1 MGARNERRNKPTLAG
16 RLRMQS
22 KRTAGTVE
30 RQKRGKRVRRKG
42 RGVPTGQQS
51 NWQLLALSPTLS
63 NWLSSAAC
71 TGHIGTQCD
80 ESGAGTG
87 TRAQAVRLSRQ
98 LKRQLNK
105 LCVCVLG
112 LFLCYF
118 FYYICQRRANFEP
131 VINKAELA
139 LAVHTKRG
147 VTFVCVCVLVRECA

>member
-1 MGARNERRNKPTLAG
+1 M
-16 RLRMQS
+16 
-22 KRTAGTVE
+22 
-30 RQKRGKRVRRKG
+30 
-42 RGVPTGQQS
+42 PTGQQS
-51 NWQLLALSPTLS
+51 NWQLLALSTTLS

-105 LCVCVLG
+105 LCVCIGPFSVL
-112 LFLCYF
+112 F

-139 LAVHTKRG
+139 LAMQTKRG
-147 VTFVCVCVLVRECA
+147 VTCVCVCVGARVCLSYGEICMPCTLQIRRAATENCISHTLQSNIQLQNDMQSSAN